1 MTQRRNIH
9 FPFQSIPNVI
19 NHLSASL
26 RYSRTLGL
34 PVWLTEARTNLK
46 TLIYRN
52 EYHVTKRMTQNGSN
66 HFPFL
71 MIQEMIVPS
80 VQTTDYWKMHYHPV
94 WSIWVEEGLCFNEIE
109 QDQTNHCEG
118 CNRSK
123 SISPQIKWHK
133 RCQIVHNELSAA
145 TECRLTKNNELERRK
160 ESKYKRSSHHK
171 WTICND
177 DITELGEIKYWP
189 KSSSHTMQR
198 EGWGRRKTPLSH
210 FNRFESR

>member
-1 MTQRRNIH
+1 MTQKKN
-9 FPFQSIPNVI
+9 
-19 NHLSASL
+19 
-26 RYSRTLGL
+26 T
-34 PVWLTEARTNLK
+34 
-46 TLIYRN
+46 
-52 EYHVTKRMTQNGSN
+52 

-71 MIQEMIVPS
+71 LIPVTIVPPIPWL
-80 VQTTDYWKMHYHPV
+80 QHLETFCHPV
-94 WSIWVEEGLCFNEIE
+94 WLIWVEEGLCFNEIE
-109 QDQTNHCEG
+109 QDQTNHCERS
-118 CNRSK
+118 NRSK

>member
-19 NHLSASL
+19 IHLSASL

-52 EYHVTKRMTQNGSN
+52 EYHVTRRMTQNGSN

-71 MIQEMIVPS
+71 MIPVTIVPS
-80 VQTTDYWKMHYHPV
+80 VQTTDYWQMPYHPV
-94 WSIWVEEGLCFNEIE
+94 WSIWVEEGLRLVHI
-109 QDQTNHCEG
+109 QYDQTNHREG

-123 SISPQIKWHK
+123 SISSQIKWHQW
-133 RCQIVHNELSAA
+133 CQIVHNELSAA
-145 TECRLTKNNELERRK
+145 TECRLTKNNGLERRK
-160 ESKYKRSSHHK
+160 RLENERV
-171 WTICND
+171 TQ
-177 DITELGEIKYWP
+177 P
-189 KSSSHTMQR
+189 KGVASQFNWL
-198 EGWGRRKTPLSH
+198 ERRKRINSKQSTLTERIVS
-210 FNRFESR
+210 